1 MPRRAA
7 LAVAS
12 LIAVVAGCSSDSDA
26 NPNAETVTVFA
37 ASSLTDVFDDLGSV
51 FERRNRGIELS
62 FAFAASS
69 DLVTQLE
76 QGARAEVFA
85 SADEVS
91 MKRALDANLVA
102 GDPQILARNE
112 LEIIVPAE
120 NPGGVTGLADLA
132 NEDLVLT
139 ICSRECPA
147 GRYALEIFENAGIS
161 IAPDSL
167 EAEVKGVVTRVALGE
182 ADAGI
187 AYVTDTRA
195 AAGEIVGIPIPDDD
209 AVIASY
215 PIAALSGSSG
225 AASRWIDFVLS
236 GEGQRILRR
245 YGFLPP

>member
-12 LIAVVAGCSSDSDA
+12 LIAVAGCSSDSDA
-26 NPNAETVTVFA
+26 TPKAEAVTVFA
-37 ASSLTDVFDDLGSV
+37 ASSLTDVFADLGTA

-62 FAFAASS
+62 FVFGSSS

-76 QGARAEVFA
+76 QGARAEVLA

-91 MKRALDANLVA
+91 MKRALDANVVA
-102 GDPQILARNE
+102 GDPHVFVRNE

-120 NPGGVTGLADLA
+120 NPGGVTELADLA

-139 ICSRECPA
+139 ICNRECPA
-147 GRYALEIFENAGIS
+147 GRYALEVFENAGMS
-161 IAPDSL
+161 VVPDSL
-167 EAEVKGVVTRVALGE
+167 EAEVKGVVTRVVLGE
-182 ADAGI
+182 ADVGI

-209 AVIASY
+209 AVVASY
-215 PIAALSGSSG
+215 QIGALSGSSD
-225 AASRWIDFVLS
+225 AAGRLIDFVLS
-236 GEGQRILRR
+236 DEGRRILRR